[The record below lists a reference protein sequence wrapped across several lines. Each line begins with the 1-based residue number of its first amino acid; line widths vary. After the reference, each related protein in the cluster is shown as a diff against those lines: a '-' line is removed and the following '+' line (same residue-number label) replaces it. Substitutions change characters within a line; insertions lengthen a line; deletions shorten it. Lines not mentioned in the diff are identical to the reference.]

1 MNEIKEEEI
10 DIDPEKL
17 VCTKSDGKIFNF
29 NTFKLSFKFA
39 SSIYDRKI
47 TLEEAKMDQNKMLK
61 QLKDLEKYDPKNR
74 DKMNSRKETLINAEE
89 LDNNKDNVIE
99 AFENR
104 VFPFKDGFRKKE
116 SGVSDKTW
124 PYWVKVDKNVFGQ
137 IKNKVFLANRN
148 NLQASPTGYGKIT
161 FLEKASRITGNIEN
175 GKDFHEKALKIK
187 VQSIKTSKQLSIKRN
202 LMKIKLK

>member
-10 DIDPEKL
+10 DIYPEKL

-47 TLEEAKMDQNKMLK
+47 MLEEAKMDQNKMLK

-99 AFENR
+99 AFENI

-116 SGVSDKTW
+116 SGVSDKT
-124 PYWVKVDKNVFGQ
+124 
-137 IKNKVFLANRN
+137 
-148 NLQASPTGYGKIT
+148 
-161 FLEKASRITGNIEN
+161 
-175 GKDFHEKALKIK
+175 
-187 VQSIKTSKQLSIKRN
+187 
-202 LMKIKLK
+202 

>member
-10 DIDPEKL
+10 DIYPEKL

-47 TLEEAKMDQNKMLK
+47 MLEEAKMDQNKMLK

-74 DKMNSRKETLINAEE
+74 DKMNSRKETLINAED
-89 LDNNKDNVIE
+89 LHNNKDNFIE

-104 VFPFKDGFRKKE
+104 VSPLKDGFRKK
-116 SGVSDKTW
+116 SRVCL
-124 PYWVKVDKNVFGQ
+124 
-137 IKNKVFLANRN
+137 IKHDHI
-148 NLQASPTGYGKIT
+148 G
-161 FLEKASRITGNIEN
+161 
-175 GKDFHEKALKIK
+175 
-187 VQSIKTSKQLSIKRN
+187 
-202 LMKIKLK
+202 